1 MFLCPTVA
9 DSDRIL
15 CIADGRVEQFDSPE
29 ALLGNPKSLF
39 SELTEATG
47 PEQADFIR
55 RVANGTVNF
64 VDTLAATTTSDDA
77 IEAEAITV
85 SI

>member
-1 MFLCPTVA
+1 
-9 DSDRIL
+9 
-15 CIADGRVEQFDSPE
+15 VEHFDTPKT
-29 ALLGNPKSLF
+29 LLDNPKSLF
-39 SELTEATG
+39 SELVEATG

-64 VDTLAATTTSDDA
+64 VDTLAADSLSVESETKPDDA
-77 IEAEAITV
+77 VDAETLAV